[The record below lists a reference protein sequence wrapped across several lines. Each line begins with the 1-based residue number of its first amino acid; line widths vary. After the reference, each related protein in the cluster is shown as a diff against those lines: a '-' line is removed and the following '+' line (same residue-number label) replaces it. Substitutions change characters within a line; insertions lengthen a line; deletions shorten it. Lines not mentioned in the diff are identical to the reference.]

1 MLSILD
7 AQEMKELDELATRR
21 YGMPSLLLMEE
32 AGRSVIEE
40 LELRFGSVG
49 GKTLLV
55 LAGKGNNGGDGFVAA
70 RHAVHRGASV
80 ALFLTSSESD
90 LKGDAKTNYDLLRA
104 SGSERVQLLRSLS
117 AMARHR
123 GGYDF
128 IVDAIFGTSF
138 HGAVGGKL
146 KPLIEWINRVKG
158 SKIISID
165 IPSGIEATTGECRS
179 VAVRAD
185 LTVTMALP
193 KIGLYTGR
201 GPEYSGAV
209 AIADIHMP
217 ELLGRGVA
225 SQRFLVEETDVAR
238 GLPNRPVNAH
248 KHSVGKIFVLA
259 GSKGFSGAALL
270 CSQAAMKSGAG
281 AVVLG
286 IPASVFPAVARRTL
300 EVMPFELPSTNEGA
314 VAFSAADRVE
324 VKNKWSDVTLIGPGL
339 SQDPE
344 TKALVDRIVISSRA
358 TLVIDADG
366 LNSLAG
372 SLHLLK
378 RRKCDDIILTP
389 HLGEFSR
396 LVALRP
402 SEIEGNKIEI
412 ARAFARQHRVVLVL
426 KGAPTIVATPSGEVF
441 VNSTGNAGMATAGS
455 GDVLGGIIASL
466 AGQGNSAVEAAV
478 NGVFVHG
485 RAGDMA
491 RDEIGEMGM
500 LASDILT
507 RVPLV
512 LKQLQAKKRVV
523 GT

>member
-1 MLSILD
+1 MLPIVD
-7 AQEMKELDELATRR
+7 AQEMKEMDELATRR

-32 AGRSVIEE
+32 AGRSVVREI
-40 LELRFGSVG
+40 ELRFGSMS
-49 GKTLLV
+49 GKTVLV
-55 LAGKGNNGGDGFVAA
+55 IAGKGNNGGDGFVAA

-80 ALFLTSSESD
+80 ALLLTSPESE
-90 LKGDAKTNYDLLRA
+90 LRGDAKTNYDILKSSA
-104 SGSERVQLLRSLS
+104 SERIQLLRSLNIR
-117 AMARHR
+117 ARNR

-128 IVDAIFGTSF
+128 IIDAIFGTSF
-138 HGAVGGKL
+138 HGGVAGRF
-146 KPLIEWINRVKG
+146 KPLIEWINGVKG
-158 SKIISID
+158 SNVISID
-165 IPSGIEATTGECRS
+165 IPSGIEATTGDCRS
-179 VAVRAD
+179 VAVKAD

-193 KIGLYTGR
+193 KIGLYVGR
-201 GPEYSGAV
+201 GPEYSGAIAV
-209 AIADIHMP
+209 ADIQMP
-217 ELLGRGVA
+217 EVLGRGLA
-225 SQRFLVEETDVAR
+225 SQRFLVEENDVVR
-238 GLPNRPVNAH
+238 GLPERPVNAH

-270 CSQAAMKSGAG
+270 CAQSAMKSGAG

-300 EVMPFELPSTNEGA
+300 EVMPLELPSTKNGA
-314 VAFSAADRVE
+314 VASSAADLVE
-324 VKNKWSDVTLIGPGL
+324 RKIKWADVALIGPGL

-344 TKALVDRIVISSRA
+344 TKGLVARIIVSSRA
-358 TLVIDADG
+358 TLVVDADG

-402 SEIEGNKIEI
+402 SEIESNKIEI
-412 ARAFARQHRVVLVL
+412 ARTFARQHRVVLVL
-426 KGAPTIVATPSGEVF
+426 KGAPTIVATPRGEIF

-485 RAGDMA
+485 RAGDLA
-491 RDEIGEMGM
+491 RDAVGEMGM
-500 LASDILT
+500 VASDILT

-512 LKQLQAKKRVV
+512 LKQLQAKRNGV
-523 GT
+523 GA

>member
-1 MLSILD
+1 MLPIVD
-7 AQEMKELDELATRR
+7 AQEMKELDELAARR
-21 YGMPSLLLMEE
+21 YGIPSLLLMEQ
-32 AGRSVIEE
+32 AGRSVVDEI
-40 LELRFGSVG
+40 ELRFGDVR
-49 GKTLLV
+49 GKTVLI

-70 RHAVHRGASV
+70 RHALHRGAAV
-80 ALFLTSSESD
+80 VLFLTSPESD
-90 LKGDAKTNYDLLRA
+90 LRGDAKTNYEILKSSR
-104 SGSERVQLLRSLS
+104 SEQLQLLRSINTR
-117 AMARHR
+117 ARNR

-138 HGAVGGKL
+138 HGAVAGRF
-146 KPLIEWINRVKG
+146 KPLIEWINGVKG
-158 SKIISID
+158 SKVVSID
-165 IPSGIEATTGECRS
+165 IPSGIEATTGDCRS

-193 KIGLYTGR
+193 KIGLYIGK

-217 ELLGRGVA
+217 EMLGRGVA
-225 SQRFLVEETDVAR
+225 SQRFLVEENDVVR
-238 GLPNRPVNAH
+238 GLPKRPVNAH

-286 IPASVFPAVARRTL
+286 IPTSVFAAVSRRTL
-300 EVMPFELPSTNEGA
+300 EVMPLELPSTNGGA
-314 VAFSAADRVE
+314 VAASAADLVE
-324 VKNKWSDVTLIGPGL
+324 RKIKWSDVTLIGPGL

-344 TKALVDRIVISSRA
+344 TKGLIARIIVSSRA
-358 TLVIDADG
+358 TLVVDADG
-366 LNSLAG
+366 LNALVG
-372 SLHLLK
+372 SLQLLK
-378 RRKCDDIILTP
+378 RRKCDDIVLTP

-396 LVALRP
+396 LAALRL

-412 ARAFARQHRVVLVL
+412 ARAFARYHRVVLVL
-426 KGAPTIVATPSGEVF
+426 KGAPTIVATPRGEIF
-441 VNSTGNAGMATAGS
+441 INSTGNAGMATAGS

-466 AGQGNSAVEAAV
+466 VGQGNSAVEAAV

-491 RDEIGEMGM
+491 RDAIGEMGM
-500 LASDILT
+500 LASDILS

-512 LKQLQAKKRVV
+512 LKQLQAMKDVV
-523 GT
+523 GA